1 MHIVGFDC
9 AIRIVRTQVWLAAQD
24 DSTGTEG

>member
-9 AIRIVRTQVWLAAQD
+9 AIRIVWTSPLLDAQD
-24 DSTGTEG
+24 ATGTEG